1 MNTLNFTF
9 NFNAP
14 VGQNIAHVDKLEAH
28 FDRDMTMQVVD
39 TASLEASPHA
49 KGSQARLLGRDK
61 PDGAK
66 AHSSG
71 EINLP
76 SSQPMLA
83 RIGVATDALS
93 RRPEERGLQASLDG
107 VRMARAIEAVQS
119 FFWAQSAWAVVY
131 CVCRDHLEM
140 TDNMSEFE
148 RMVAELPF
156 TKRVVECPEGTVRK
170 AVMRNEFMNYPLH
183 RWPEGRARLLA
194 EKLIGEMKNEMEG

>member
-28 FDRDMTMQVVD
+28 FDKEMTMQVVD
-39 TASLEASPHA
+39 TATVCREGTEACPAVSETPSPRERD
-49 KGSQARLLGRDK
+49 GERPLL
-61 PDGAK
+61 
-66 AHSSG
+66 
-71 EINLP
+71 L
-76 SSQPMLA
+76 
-83 RIGVATDALS
+83 
-93 RRPEERGLQASLDG
+93 
-107 VRMARAIEAVQS
+107 ARAIEAVQS

-148 RMVAELPF
+148 RMVETLPF

-183 RWPEGRARLLA
+183 RWPEGRASKLA
-194 EKLIGEMKNEMEG
+194 EKLVEKLDGEAP

>member
-28 FDRDMTMQVVD
+28 FDKDMTMQVVD
-39 TASLEASPHA
+39 TATLEASPRPSPA
-49 KGSQARLLGRDK
+49 TPSPYGYSPLKR
-61 PDGAK
+61 
-66 AHSSG
+66 G
-71 EINLP
+71 EF
-76 SSQPMLA
+76 
-83 RIGVATDALS
+83 
-93 RRPEERGLQASLDG
+93 RGLQTSLNEE
-107 VRMARAIEAVQS
+107 RLARAIEAVQS

-148 RMVAELPF
+148 RMVAGLPF
-156 TKRVVECPEGTVRK
+156 TKKVVECPEGTVRK

-183 RWPEGRARLLA
+183 RWPEGRASKLA
-194 EKLIGEMKNEMEG
+194 EKLVEKLDGEAP